1 MTFLC
6 RKVASINSD
15 IRLLEKIYED
25 VITQWSEANGL
36 VDIEE
41 DYENDQDF
49 SNMIKMDEESRNIYD
64 EES

>member
-36 VDIEE
+36 IDR
-41 DYENDQDF
+41 DGDNKENDEES
-49 SNMIKMDEESRNIYD
+49 SNMIEL
-64 EES
+64 

>member
-25 VITQWSEANGL
+25 VVTQWSEANGL
-36 VDIEE
+36 VDVEE

-49 SNMIKMDEESRNIYD
+49 SNMMKMD
-64 EES
+64 

>member
-25 VITQWSEANGL
+25 VVTQWSQANGL
-36 VDIEE
+36 VDVKE

-49 SNMIKMDEESRNIYD
+49 SNMMKMD
-64 EES
+64 

>member
-36 VDIEE
+36 VDIEN
-41 DYENDQDF
+41 DNENDQDF
-49 SNMIKMDEESRNIYD
+49 SNMMKMDE
-64 EES
+64 